1 MRNNLK
7 IIHLASTKRWTGV
20 AEPMTN
26 LAFYQK
32 ALGCEVFAGFER
44 GRSFEKYA
52 RALGIS
58 ILDGLCLDGRLNP
71 ITIIRDIRTLRRH
84 ILALKPDVIHAHL
97 LHDHWIAILAAR
109 GISPRPLIIRTM
121 HRFQPPYA
129 DPMHRHQFCRLT
141 DAIIVPS
148 LAMRQLVLQRHPML
162 EKSLFAVY
170 GGVNQARFHPE
181 VDGKD
186 IRRELDIP
194 VDAPVLGLVSR
205 LRKDRG
211 LDWLFAALPKV
222 LSDIPNSRLMIVG
235 RGEMERDIRERI
247 KHPPFAGRVIM
258 GGYRTHDLPQAY
270 RAMNISL
277 FLAMGS
283 EGSCRAVMEAMASGI
298 PVIGVR
304 KGVVP
309 EIIKEGETG
318 FTVAPDDIQELAGK
332 ITSALSNLSRLEI
345 MGKAARS
352 RSEQMFRLLNRAE
365 EVIEIYQTLLAKR

>member
-1 MRNNLK
+1 MRDNLK

-26 LAFYQK
+26 LAFHQK
-32 ALGCEVFAGFER
+32 ALGCDVFAGFEC
-44 GRSFEKYA
+44 GRSFEKYV

-58 ILDGLCLDGRLNP
+58 VLEGLHLDSRMNP
-71 ITIIRDIRTLRRH
+71 VTIIKDVRILRRH

-97 LHDHWIAILAAR
+97 LHDHWIAILAVR

-121 HRFQPPYA
+121 HRFGAPYA
-129 DPMHRHQFCRLT
+129 DPVHRHLFTRLT

-148 LAMRQLVLQRHPML
+148 HAMRRLVLQRHPML
-162 EKSLFAVY
+162 EKSIFVIY
-170 GGVNQARFHPE
+170 GGVNQARFHPG
-181 VDGKD
+181 VDGKAM
-186 IRRELDIP
+186 RRSLDIP
-194 VDAPVLGLVSR
+194 EDAPVLGLVSR

-211 LDWLFAALPKV
+211 FDWLFAALPKV
-222 LSDIPNSRLMIVG
+222 FSDIPEARLMIVG

-247 KHPPFAGRVIM
+247 KHPPFAGRIIM

-270 RAMNISL
+270 RAMNASL

-304 KGVVP
+304 QGVVP

-318 FTVAPDDIQELAGK
+318 FIVAPNDIHDLAEK
-332 ITSALSNLSRLEI
+332 ISSALSNLSRLEM
-345 MGKAARS
+345 MGKSARS
-352 RSEQMFRLLNRAE
+352 QSAQMFRLLNRAE
-365 EVIEIYQTLLAKR
+365 ETIDIYETLRSRR